1 MRKNQTRILYGK
13 ELAELTKDYTKKAI
27 KREGY
32 QPVLGIITV
41 DGGNSASKVYLKNK
55 LAVAK
60 ECGVEVKHYSAEVK
74 NLKETMA
81 QAIEECTSIMI
92 QKPTGIEYPQQE
104 QMFFNTIPQY
114 KDVDVM
120 GYMAKGAFYAN
131 GGLAPCTA
139 ISVMRLLEFYH
150 IDLKGENV
158 VIISRSN
165 AVGKPLAEIC
175 LNHDATVTVCH
186 SKTPA
191 KMLKKIC
198 KKADIIITAAG
209 APKLLTRDMVK
220 KDSVIIDVS
229 INRDENGNLC
239 GDADFKNLLGK
250 VAAISPVP
258 GGVGAVTTAEL
269 MYSVYA
275 NCMMQEIVR
284 LNDERLRD

>member
-1 MRKNQTRILYGK
+1 MRKSQTRILYGY
-13 ELAELTKDYTKKAI
+13 ELAELTKSYVKKAI

-32 QPVLGIITV
+32 HPILGIITV

-55 LAVAK
+55 LAAAK
-60 ECGVEVKHYSAEVK
+60 ECGIEVRHYSTEVE
-74 NLKETMA
+74 NLKATMS
-81 QAIEECTSIMI
+81 QAIEECTSIMV
-92 QKPTGIEYPQQE
+92 QKPTGIRYPCQE
-104 QMFFNTIPQY
+104 QLFFNTIPEY

-120 GYMAKGAFYAN
+120 GYVAKGAFYAH

-139 ISVMRLLEFYH
+139 MSVMRLLEHYH

-165 AVGKPLAEIC
+165 TVGKPLAELC
-175 LNHDATVTVCH
+175 LNQDATVTVCH

-209 APKLLTRDMVK
+209 VPKLLTRDMVK
-220 KDSVIIDVS
+220 KYAVVIDVS
-229 INRDENGNLC
+229 INRDANGKLC
-239 GDADFKNLLGK
+239 GDADFENLLGK

-258 GGVGAVTTAEL
+258 GGVGVVTTAEL
-269 MYSVYA
+269 MYNVHV
-275 NCMMQEIVR
+275 NHMMQEIKR
-284 LNDERLRD
+284 LNDERVCD

>member
-1 MRKNQTRILYGK
+1 MKKSDTRILYGY
-13 ELAELTKDYTKKAI
+13 ELAELTKNYIKKAI

-32 QPVLGIITV
+32 TPVLGIITV

-55 LAVAK
+55 LAAAK
-60 ECGVEVKHYSAEVK
+60 ECGIEVKHYSTEVK
-74 NLKETMA
+74 DLKATMT
-81 QAIEECTSIMI
+81 QAIEECTSIMV
-92 QKPTGIEYPQQE
+92 QKPTGIRYPHQE
-104 QMFFNTIPQY
+104 QRFFNTIPQY
-114 KDVDVM
+114 KDIDVL
-120 GYMAKGAFYAN
+120 GYMAKGDFYAG

-139 ISVMRLLEFYH
+139 MSVMRLLEHYH

-165 AVGKPLAEIC
+165 TVGKPLAELC
-175 LNHDATVTVCH
+175 LNQDATVTVCH

-209 APKLLTRDMVK
+209 VPKLLTREMVK

-229 INRDENGNLC
+229 INRDANGKLC
-239 GDADFKNLLGK
+239 GDADFENLLGK

-258 GGVGAVTTAEL
+258 GGVGVVTTAEL
-269 MYSVYA
+269 MYNAYV
-275 NCMMQEIVR
+275 NCLMQEIEKP
-284 LNDERLRD
+284 NNERVCD